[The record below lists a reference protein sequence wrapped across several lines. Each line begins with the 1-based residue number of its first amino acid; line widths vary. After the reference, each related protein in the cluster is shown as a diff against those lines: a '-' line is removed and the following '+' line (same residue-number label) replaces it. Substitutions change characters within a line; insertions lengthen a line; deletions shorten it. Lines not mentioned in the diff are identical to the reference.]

1 MNRDLEFDTVVV
13 PDWIDHNGHM
23 NVAFFVLA
31 FDEAT
36 DAAYE
41 QWGIGLEYP
50 DTSGCSVFTLGM
62 NVDYRSELFEGDGIR
77 IVTQLVDYDS
87 KRLHYYHQMFH
98 KETDRLAAANEC
110 LCMNVNLET
119 RGSEPFPKAVLEK
132 LERAYRPEP
141 RPENFGRTLEIRRG

>member
-1 MNRDLEFDTVVV
+1 MSKDLEFETVVV

-41 QWGIGLEYP
+41 EWGIGLEYP
-50 DTSGCSVFTLGM
+50 EVSGCSVFTLGM
-62 NVDYRSELFEGDGIR
+62 NVDYRSELFEGDRIR

-87 KRLHYYHQMFH
+87 KRLHYFHQMH
-98 KETDRLAAANEC
+98 HADSGKPAATNEC
-110 LCMNVNLET
+110 LCMNVDLST
-119 RGSEPFPKAVLEK
+119 RRSAAFPHGVQEK
-132 LERAYRPEP
+132 LGAFHRPSP
-141 RPENFGRTLEIRRG
+141 VPEGFGRELSLRRR